1 MAPTAREMWD
11 SVWRRLRTRRAL
23 VWSILSLA
31 LVLLLISSLTVWAK
45 RQALQTDRW
54 VATSDQLLQNEQ
66 IRNAAA
72 QEMVNA
78 LFSQT
83 DIEQRISA
91 TLPANLKPLAGP
103 AVGLV
108 RQAAVPAAEEL
119 LARPFVQQLWE
130 EANRLAHQKLMAILE
145 GNEGKALTT
154 ANGDVTLDLHPLVV
168 QLASRLG
175 LSADIPPSA
184 GVITIMHS
192 DQLQKAENA
201 VQFIKFFSVFM
212 VIVVLA
218 LFVLAIY
225 LAGGFRR
232 EALRFAALGLVL
244 VGILVLAARR
254 VAGAAI
260 VDQLTSPS
268 TYDVG
273 YAVWIIGTSLL
284 KGIALALIG
293 YGLVLLLGVWFA
305 GGTRWAV
312 AARTRVAPYVRD
324 YPAAVWVG
332 TAVLF
337 LLLLIWSPIE
347 ATRQFWGILGIAASI
362 IVGVEALR
370 RQLVSE
376 SRSTTSPT

>member
-1 MAPTAREMWD
+1 MAPTAREMWN

-78 LFSQT
+78 LFAQT
-83 DIEQRISA
+83 DIEQRVSA
-91 TLPANLKPLAGP
+91 TLPPNLKPLAGP

-145 GNEGKALTT
+145 GNQGKALTT
-154 ANGDVTLDLHPLVV
+154 ANGDVTLDLHPLVL

-201 VQFIKFFSVFM
+201 VKFIKFFSVFM

-268 TYDVG
+268 THDVG
-273 YAVWIIGTSLL
+273 YAVWIIATSLL
-284 KGIALALIG
+284 KSIALALIG

-305 GGTRWAV
+305 GRTRWAV

-324 YPAAVWVG
+324 HAAAVWVG
-332 TAVLF
+332 TAALF

-376 SRSTTSPT
+376 SRSTTSST